1 MEKTIID
8 QRTGWEYEL
17 KGEQYFPTGRVLRNG
32 AMTPSEPPEDN
43 EPEEEKPIGVWGC
56 GSPVEISAAGRSTD
70 RGGSRDQLHLRYIRQ
85 FKKSLYLDLFIS
97 GKLNAYLADIDAQA
111 EDSFSRLVK
120 EMAAREGVTEKLKS
134 DDQMAWVQRMNN
146 IRERATEIVN
156 HDLIYN

>member
-1 MEKTIID
+1 MEKNIID
-8 QRTGWEYEL
+8 ERTGWEHEL
-17 KGEQYFPTGRVLRNG
+17 IGEQYYPTGRVMRNG
-32 AMTPSEPPEDN
+32 VMTPSELPEDN
-43 EPEEEKPIGVWGC
+43 EPEEEKPIGVWGQ
-56 GSPVEISAAGRSTD
+56 R
-70 RGGSRDQLHLRYIRQ
+70 HLRYIRQ
-85 FKKSLYLDLFIS
+85 FKKSLYFDLFTS
-97 GKLNAYLADIDAQA
+97 GKLNAYLADIDAYT